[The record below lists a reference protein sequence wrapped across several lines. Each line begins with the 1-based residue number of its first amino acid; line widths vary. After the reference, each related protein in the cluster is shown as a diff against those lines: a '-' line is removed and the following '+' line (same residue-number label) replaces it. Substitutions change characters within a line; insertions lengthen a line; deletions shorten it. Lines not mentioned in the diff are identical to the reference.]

1 MAALCFATPIAAQES
16 PSDVAEAFYEAIGSH
31 RWTTATATVHPETLD
46 LFQYR
51 MVSMLDADPD
61 GALSQL
67 VFSEPDG
74 PSVRERASSDVF
86 ASILAAIERD
96 TPGLIAILATNE
108 YRPVGHVPEGE
119 DLAHVVLRVTPYT
132 NGSAPT
138 RTIVVTL
145 KRHGERWGILESGE
159 LDSLATA
166 MTGLALS
173 VRGPEDDAP

>member
-1 MAALCFATPIAAQES
+1 M
-16 PSDVAEAFYEAIGSH
+16 
-31 RWTTATATVHPETLD
+31 HPETLD

-51 MVSMLDADPD
+51 MVSMLDADPE
-61 GALSQL
+61 GALAQL
-67 VFSEPDG
+67 VFGEPDG
-74 PSVRERASSDVF
+74 PGLREKPSADVF

-108 YRPVGHVPEGE
+108 YRPVGHVTEGE
-119 DLAHVVLRVTPYT
+119 DLAHAVLRVTPYT

-145 KRHGERWGILESGE
+145 KRDGDGWGIFESGE

-166 MTGLALS
+166 MTGLALR
-173 VRGPEDDAP
+173 VRGSEAGIQ